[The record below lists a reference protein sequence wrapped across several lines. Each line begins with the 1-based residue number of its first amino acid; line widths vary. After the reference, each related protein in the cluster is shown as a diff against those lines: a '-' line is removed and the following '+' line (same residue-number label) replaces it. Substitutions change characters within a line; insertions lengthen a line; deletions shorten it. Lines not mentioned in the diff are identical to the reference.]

1 MDDKI
6 LDVNFSTSQYVIEE
20 GVKYLV
26 LNNRKYRVLKDDED
40 FSDHNK
46 KSEKPKTF
54 FKYKN
59 EYVKKEVQYLMENEH
74 MSYEEAL
81 ALIDNER
88 N

>member
-26 LNNRKYRVLKDDED
+26 LNNRKYRVLKEDEP
-40 FSDHNK
+40 FTGQTI
-46 KSEKPKTF
+46 EKPKTF

-74 MSYEEAL
+74 LSYEEAL

-88 N
+88 S

>member
-26 LNNRKYRVLKDDED
+26 LNNRKYRVLKEDEP
-40 FSDHNK
+40 FTGQST
-46 KSEKPKTF
+46 EKAKTF

-81 ALIDNER
+81 ALIDSESN
-88 N
+88 

>member
-6 LDVNFSTSQYVIEE
+6 LDVNFSTGQYVIEE

-26 LNNRKYRVLKDDED
+26 LNNRKYRVLKEDEP
-40 FSDHNK
+40 FTGQGQST
-46 KSEKPKTF
+46 EKPKTF

-81 ALIDNER
+81 ALIDNGR

>member
-26 LNNRKYRVLKDDED
+26 LNNRKYRVLKEDEP
-40 FSDHNK
+40 FTGQTT
-46 KSEKPKTF
+46 EKPKTS

-74 MSYEEAL
+74 MTYEEAL
-81 ALIDNER
+81 ALIDSER
-88 N
+88 K

>member
-6 LDVNFSTSQYVIEE
+6 LDVNFSTGQYVIEE

-26 LNNRKYRVLKDDED
+26 LNNRKYRVLKEDEP
-40 FSDHNK
+40 FSGQTT
-46 KSEKPKTF
+46 EKPKTF

-81 ALIDNER
+81 ALIDNGR